1 MKREV
6 TSVASLKYWLWLTSR
21 TGLGPRGGRRLV
33 EQLGS
38 PEAVYFA
45 GPGEYGRVPDLSSWT
60 RESLQRKSLEES
72 DRILGDCDRLGIR
85 VMTCQDAD
93 YPERL
98 RNIYDPP
105 LVLYCKGK
113 EIAFDE
119 EVAIAM
125 VGTRTCTPYGVRVA
139 GKLAM
144 DLARAGAVLVSG
156 IAEGIDAASI
166 RGALKGGGRVVSVL
180 GGGIDKRYP
189 ASSAPL
195 YDDVAAA
202 GCLISEYPPGTQT
215 NGKHFPVRNRI
226 ISGLSLG
233 VVVVES
239 AVKGGALLTAEH
251 ALDQDRDIFAV
262 PGPVDAPTSG
272 GTNRLIR
279 LGTAKLTEKAWD
291 ILEEYVD
298 RYPGKL
304 GNVCPLS
311 REAEAQRLE
320 SVDRPGRAPK
330 PETSDGKRQDPTEKP
345 VDKSAPV
352 EYIVWQEHSGELTDD
367 QRDVL
372 LTLDGGKLSADELIE
387 RTQIPA
393 RRVLSALTL
402 LQVQGYV
409 AETPEKRF
417 QGKVKLK
424 ME

>member
-1 MKREV
+1 M
-6 TSVASLKYWLWLTSR
+6 ASLKYWLWLTSR
-21 TGLGPRGGRRLV
+21 TGLGARGGQRLV
-33 EQLGS
+33 EQFGS

-45 GPGEYGRVPDLSSWT
+45 DPGEYDRVPDLASWT
-60 RESLQRKSLEES
+60 KESLGRKDLDES

-98 RNIYDPP
+98 LNIFDPP
-105 LVLYCKGK
+105 LVLYCKGR

-125 VGTRTCTPYGVRVA
+125 VGTRSCTPYGVRVA

-144 DLARAGAVLVSG
+144 DLARCGAVLVSG
-156 IAEGIDAASI
+156 IAEGIDAACI

-202 GCLISEYPPGTQT
+202 GCLISEYPPGTET
-215 NGKHFPVRNRI
+215 LGKHFPVRNRI

-239 AVKGGALLTAEH
+239 AVRGGALLTADH
-251 ALDQDRDIFAV
+251 ALDQDRDVFAV
-262 PGPVDAPTSG
+262 PGPVDVPTSG

-304 GNVCPLS
+304 GNIRPLS

-320 SVDRPGRAPK
+320 SVNRPGKPPK
-330 PETSDGKRQDPTEKP
+330 AEPAGETRQKSTEKP
-345 VDKSAPV
+345 VDKDEQV

-367 QRDVL
+367 QRDIL
-372 LTLDGGKLSADELIE
+372 LALAERPLSTDDLID
-387 RTQIPA
+387 RTQIEA

-402 LQVQGYV
+402 LQVKGYV

-417 QGKVKLK
+417 QAKVRLR

>member
-1 MKREV
+1 M
-6 TSVASLKYWLWLTSR
+6 
-21 TGLGPRGGRRLV
+21 PR
-33 EQLGS
+33 
-38 PEAVYFA
+38 
-45 GPGEYGRVPDLSSWT
+45 
-60 RESLQRKSLEES
+60 
-72 DRILGDCDRLGIR
+72 
-85 VMTCQDAD
+85 
-93 YPERL
+93 
-98 RNIYDPP
+98 
-105 LVLYCKGK
+105 
-113 EIAFDE
+113 FDD

-144 DLARAGAVLVSG
+144 DLARSGAVLVSG
-156 IAEGIDAASI
+156 IAEGIDAAGI

-195 YDDVAAA
+195 YDDVAVA
-202 GCLISEYPPGTQT
+202 GCLISEYPPGTETQ
-215 NGKHFPVRNRI
+215 GKHFPVRNRI

-251 ALDQDRDIFAV
+251 ALDQDRDVFAV
-262 PGPVDAPTSG
+262 PGPVDVPTSG

-304 GNVCPLS
+304 GNVRPLS

-320 SVDRPGRAPK
+320 SVNRPGKAPK
-330 PETSDGKRQDPTEKP
+330 AEPAGETRQKSTEKP
-345 VDKSAPV
+345 VDKGEQV

-367 QRDVL
+367 QRDL
-372 LTLDGGKLSADELIE
+372 LLALDGGTRSADELIE
-387 RTQIPA
+387 STQIPA
-393 RRVLSALTL
+393 RRVLSALTM
-402 LQVQGYV
+402 LQLRGMVEERAG
-409 AETPEKRF
+409 KRF
-417 QGKVKLK
+417 YACVILTK
-424 ME
+424 

>member
-1 MKREV
+1 M
-6 TSVASLKYWLWLTSR
+6 ASLKYWLWLTSR
-21 TGLGPRGGRRLV
+21 TGLGARTGQILV
-33 EQLGS
+33 ERFGS

-45 GPGEYGRVPDLSSWT
+45 DRGEYDQVPELSSYVK
-60 RESLQRKSLEES
+60 ESLGRKSLDES

-98 RNIYDPP
+98 RNIFDPP

-144 DLARAGAVLVSG
+144 DLARCGSVLVSG

-202 GCLISEYPPGTQT
+202 GCLISEYPPGTET

-262 PGPVDAPTSG
+262 PGPVDVPTSG

-304 GNVCPLS
+304 GKVRPLG

-320 SVDRPGRAPK
+320 SVSRPGKAPK
-330 PETSDGKRQDPTEKP
+330 GEPVAGTRQNPTEKA
-345 VDKSAPV
+345 VDKSGQV
-352 EYIVWQEHSGELTDD
+352 EYIVWKEHAGELTDD

-372 LTLDGGKLSADELIE
+372 LALDGGVLSTDELIE

-402 LQVQGYV
+402 LQVRGQV

-417 QGKVKLK
+417 QGKVRLK

>member
-1 MKREV
+1 M
-6 TSVASLKYWLWLTSR
+6 ASLKYWIWLA
-21 TGLGPRGGRRLV
+21 GLPYVGSQLKLALLEQFGEPDAIYYGEKEEYLQV
-33 EQLGS
+33 EGM
-38 PEAVYFA
+38 
-45 GPGEYGRVPDLSSWT
+45 T
-60 RESLQRKSLEES
+60 RNAAAALTDKSLDAA

-85 VMTCQDAD
+85 IMTCQDAD

-98 RNIYDPP
+98 RNIFNPP

-144 DLARAGAVLVSG
+144 DLARCGAVLVSG

-202 GCLISEYPPGTQT
+202 GCLISEYPPGTET

-262 PGPVDAPTSG
+262 PGPVDVPTSG

-304 GNVCPLS
+304 GKVRPLG

-320 SVDRPGRAPK
+320 SVSRPGKAPK
-330 PETSDGKRQDPTEKP
+330 EEPAAGTRQDPTEKA
-345 VDKSAPV
+345 VDKSGQV
-352 EYIVWQEHSGELTDD
+352 EYIVWKEHAGELTDD

-372 LTLDGGKLSADELIE
+372 LALDGGVLSTDELIE

-402 LQVQGYV
+402 LQVRGQV

-417 QGKVKLK
+417 QGKVRLK

>member
-1 MKREV
+1 M
-6 TSVASLKYWLWLTSR
+6 ASLKYWLWLTSR
-21 TGLGPRGGRRLV
+21 TGLGARGGQRLV
-33 EQLGS
+33 EQFGS

-45 GPGEYGRVPDLSSWT
+45 DKGEYDRVPELASWT
-60 RESLQRKSLEES
+60 KESLGRKSLDES

-85 VMTCQDAD
+85 VVTCQDAA

-105 LVLYCKGK
+105 LVLYCKGR
-113 EIAFDE
+113 EMALDE

-125 VGTRTCTPYGVRVA
+125 VGTRTCTPYGVWAA

-144 DLARAGAVLVSG
+144 DLARCGAVLVSG

-180 GGGIDKRYP
+180 GGGIDKKYP

-195 YDDVAAA
+195 YDDVAAT
-202 GCLISEYPPGTQT
+202 GMLVSEYPPGTEAL
-215 NGKHFPVRNRI
+215 GRHFPVRNRI

-239 AVKGGALLTAEH
+239 AVKGGSLLTADH
-251 ALDQDRDIFAV
+251 ALEQNRDVFAV
-262 PGPVDAPTSG
+262 PGPIDAPTSG

-304 GNVCPLS
+304 GSVRPLS
-311 REAEAQRLE
+311 RKAEAQRLE
-320 SVDRPGRAPK
+320 SANRPGK
-330 PETSDGKRQDPTEKP
+330 SPEPARSLDDDQNSSQKA
-345 VDKSAPV
+345 VDK
-352 EYIVWQEHSGELTDD
+352 EEGLDYIVWREHSGMLTDD

-372 LTLDGGKLSADELIE
+372 LALDGSALSTDELIE

-393 RRVLSALTL
+393 RRVFSSLTL

-417 QGKVKLK
+417 QGKVRLK

>member
-1 MKREV
+1 M
-6 TSVASLKYWLWLTSR
+6 ASLKYWLWLTSR
-21 TGLGPRGGRRLV
+21 TGLGARGGQRLV
-33 EQLGS
+33 EHFGT

-45 GPGEYGRVPDLSSWT
+45 NPGEYDLVPDLSAYA
-60 RESLQRKSLEES
+60 RESLKRKGLDES

-85 VMTCQDAD
+85 VVTCQDAD

-98 RNIYDPP
+98 RNIFDPP

-119 EVAIAM
+119 EVVIAM
-125 VGTRTCTPYGVRVA
+125 VGTRTCTPYGVRTA

-144 DLARAGAVLVSG
+144 DLARRGAVLVSG
-156 IAEGIDAASI
+156 IAEGIDAACI

-180 GGGIDKRYP
+180 GGGIDRHYP
-189 ASSAPL
+189 ASSTPL

-202 GCLISEYPPGTQT
+202 GCLISEYPPGTEA

-239 AVKGGALLTAEH
+239 KVAGGSMITADH
-251 ALDQDRDIFAV
+251 ALDQDRDVFAV
-262 PGPVDAPTSG
+262 PGPVDVPTSG

-279 LGTAKLTEKAWD
+279 LGNAKLVEKAWD

-304 GNVCPLS
+304 GNARPLS
-311 REAEAQRLE
+311 PEVESQRLE
-320 SVDRPGRAPK
+320 SVNRPGKRPK
-330 PETSDGKRQDPTEKP
+330 PESTAKSRQNSAEKP
-345 VDKSAPV
+345 VDKDAEV
-352 EYIVWQEHSGELTDD
+352 EYIVWREHSGEMTDD

-372 LTLDGGKLSADELIE
+372 LTLNEGEFYTDEIVE

-393 RRVLSALTL
+393 RRVSSALTL
-402 LQVQGYV
+402 LQLQGY
-409 AETPEKRF
+409 AEEALGGRF
-417 QGKVKLK
+417 RGKVKLK
-424 ME
+424 MK

>member
-1 MKREV
+1 M
-6 TSVASLKYWLWLTSR
+6 ASLKYWLWLTSR
-21 TGLGPRGGRRLV
+21 TGLGARTGQILV
-33 EQLGS
+33 ERFGS

-45 GPGEYGRVPDLSSWT
+45 DRGEYDQVPELSSYVK
-60 RESLQRKSLEES
+60 ESLGRKSLDES

-98 RNIYDPP
+98 RNIFDPP

-125 VGTRTCTPYGVRVA
+125 VGTRTCTPYGIRVA

-144 DLARAGAVLVSG
+144 DLARCGSVLVSG

-202 GCLISEYPPGTQT
+202 GCLISEYPPGTET

-233 VVVVES
+233 VAVVES

-262 PGPVDAPTSG
+262 PGPVDVPTSG

-304 GNVCPLS
+304 GKVRPLG

-320 SVDRPGRAPK
+320 SVSRPGKAPK
-330 PETSDGKRQDPTEKP
+330 GEPVAGTRQDPTEKA
-345 VDKSAPV
+345 VDKSGQV
-352 EYIVWQEHSGELTDD
+352 EYIVWKEHAGELTDD

-372 LTLDGGKLSADELIE
+372 LALDGGVLSTDELIE

-402 LQVQGYV
+402 LQVRGQV

-417 QGKVKLK
+417 QGKVRLK